1 MFCQVY
7 RSPRKEE
14 MYLYVEKSAGLDC
27 VPQALLQRFGE
38 PEPVMLLHLNGER
51 RLARVDADEVLAQVR
66 DQGYFLQMPP
76 GPKDLKR
83 QPNE

>member
-14 MYLYVEKSAGLDC
+14 MYLYVEKSAGLDR

-51 RLARVDADEVLAQVR
+51 RLARVDADEVVEQVR

-76 GPKDLKR
+76 GQEDLKR
-83 QPNE
+83 RSNE